1 MSKPLNYTTNDILDL
16 FPRLADLGCGAF
28 GEDADTFGDTLR
40 EVIQD
45 EPQTR
50 VLSFKWQ
57 TISELRTLLAGSD
70 ADIECVSEAV
80 LGIIPTVAPEEPPN
94 WGSFSNLRAFWSA
107 VLHAFEND
115 PEVQA
120 GREIDPDV

>member
-1 MSKPLNYTTNDILDL
+1 MSKPLNYTNNDILDL
-16 FPRLADLGCGAF
+16 SPRLTDRGCGAF
-28 GEDADTFGDTLR
+28 GEDAETFGGTLR

-57 TISELRTLLAGSD
+57 TISELKTLLAGSD
-70 ADIECVSEAV
+70 TDIECVSEAV

-107 VLHAFEND
+107 VLQTFERD

-120 GREIDPDV
+120 GKEIDPDV

>member
-1 MSKPLNYTTNDILDL
+1 MSKLLNYTTNDILDL

-40 EVIQD
+40 DVIQD

-70 ADIECVSEAV
+70 ADIESVSEAV

>member
-1 MSKPLNYTTNDILDL
+1 MSKPLNYTNSDILDR
-16 FPRLADLGCGAF
+16 FPRLAGLGCDAF
-28 GEDADTFGDTLR
+28 GEDAETFGDTLR

-50 VLSFKWQ
+50 VLSFKCQ
-57 TISELRTLLAGSD
+57 TISELKTLLAGSD

-107 VLHAFEND
+107 VLQAFESD

-120 GREIDPDV
+120 GKEIDPDM